1 MMGTEKVRWDGGVIQ
16 QPNSRAEWWEGFNRI
31 AYM

>member
-16 QPNSRAEWWEGFNRI
+16 QPNSTVEKSGGKGSVG
-31 AYM
+31 